1 PNLKPAYSHNF
12 SGSFTTF
19 DPAKS
24 INFFSF
30 INATYQTNA
39 ITTSQSVD
47 QRLIRTSIPVNVK
60 DNLNVNGNMNF
71 GFPVK
76 KLKSRFN
83 LGPTATYFR
92 SINILNED
100 ESSVEQQTI
109 GGNVRYN
116 LTLTDKFTLDL
127 SANIRDQITSYESA
141 PEQNQEFINTTWS
154 AETSITILK
163 NFQLNSSFDLYQYE
177 SKTTDFRQEIPILN
191 IWLSRFLL
199 KGNSGELKVG
209 VSNLL
214 DKSLGITQT
223 ATSNYLQ
230 QETINNLGRYIMVS
244 FTYALNRQLNPFG
257 GGAGGRRGPGGGMRM
272 IIRQE
277 Q

>member
-1 PNLKPAYSHNF
+1 
-12 SGSFTTF
+12 
-19 DPAKS
+19 
-24 INFFSF
+24 
-30 INATYQTNA
+30 
-39 ITTSQSVD
+39 
-47 QRLIRTSIPVNVK
+47 
-60 DNLNVNGNMNF
+60 MNF